1 MTFSQ
6 RLKEL
11 RMARNLSQAQFAKQL
26 GVSASA
32 VSMYECGQREPSFEI
47 EERIAD
53 FFNVDLDY
61 LRGGSDT
68 TSKIISGDAH
78 LLLHIYKELDEVSQ
92 KMLLSYA
99 RGMLDIKYEKQKMT
113 NCD

>member
-1 MTFSQ
+1 MTFYE

-11 RMARNLSQAQFAKQL
+11 RISRNLSQAEFAKQL
-26 GVSASA
+26 GISASSI
-32 VSMYECGQREPSFEI
+32 SMYECGQREPSFEI

-68 TSKIISGDAH
+68 TSKIISGDGH
-78 LLLHIYKELDEVSQ
+78 LLLHIFNELDEVSQ

-99 RGMLDIKYEKQKMT
+99 RGMLDLKIERERSESK
-113 NCD
+113 